1 MNQQAMR
8 LGRRAWLLAMLLAL
22 GCSKLATAAAYPDRP
37 IKLVI
42 PYAAGG
48 PTDVLGRIVGQNMGD
63 ILKQTV
69 VIENR
74 PGAGAA
80 VGFSAVAK
88 AVPDGHTLLLG
99 DINLAVNPYLYKSL
113 PYDAQKDFAPIGLVA
128 SAPLVMLVSQNSPA
142 KSLSELIS
150 QAKAE
155 PGKLTF
161 GSAGAGN
168 TTHLSMELFKAKM
181 GLDIVHVPYKGASPA
196 LNDLVAGHVSMMVT
210 GLSGA
215 KSLVEAGKLRAL
227 AITGDKRAAVWPQVP
242 TFAQAGAPLPEMK
255 VGSWWGLFVP
265 AGTPS
270 EIVAEL
276 NRALQQS
283 LSSPDLLQR
292 LRELNIE
299 PLNGSPQE
307 LERWVVLEMNTWSQV
322 IKRSGIQPE

>member
-1 MNQQAMR
+1 MNQQA
-8 LGRRAWLLAMLLAL
+8 RRQGWRALMLATLLAL
-22 GCSKLATAAAYPDRP
+22 GCCKLAAAAGYPDRP
-37 IKLVI
+37 LKLVI

-48 PTDVLGRIVGQNMGD
+48 PTDVLGRMVGQKLGES
-63 ILKQTV
+63 LKQTV

-88 AVPDGHTLLLG
+88 AAPDGYTLLLG

-128 SAPLVMLVSQNSPA
+128 SAPLVMLVSQNSSA
-142 KSLSELIS
+142 RSLQDLMAL
-150 QAKAE
+150 AKAE

-215 KSLVEAGKLRAL
+215 KSLVESGKLRAL
-227 AITGDKRAAVWPQVP
+227 AITGDKRAVVWPQVP
-242 TFAQAGAPLPEMK
+242 TFAEAGAPLPEMR
-255 VGSWWGLFVP
+255 VGSWWGLFAP
-265 AGTPS
+265 AGTPND
-270 EIVAEL
+270 ILAEL
-276 NRALQQS
+276 NRALQQA

-299 PLNGSPQE
+299 PLSGPAKE
-307 LERWVVLEMNTWSQV
+307 LERWVGSEMNTWSQV

>member
-1 MNQQAMR
+1 MNQQGWR
-8 LGRRAWLLAMLLAL
+8 LTRRASVLAGLLAL
-22 GCSKLATAAAYPDRP
+22 GCCGWAVGATYPERP

-42 PYAAGG
+42 PYAPGG
-48 PTDVLGRIVGQNMGD
+48 PTDVLGRIIGQKLGEV
-63 ILKQTV
+63 IKQTV

-74 PGAGAA
+74 PGSGAT
-80 VGFSAVAK
+80 VGFAAVAK
-88 AVPDGHTLLLG
+88 SAPDGHTVLLG
-99 DINLAVNPYLYKSL
+99 DINLAVNPFLYKNL
-113 PYDAQKDFAPIGLVA
+113 PYDAQKDFSAIGLVA

-142 KSLSELIS
+142 KSLQDLMAM
-150 QAKAE
+150 AKAE

-181 GLDIVHVPYKGASPA
+181 GLDIVHVPYKGANPA

-215 KSLVEAGKLRAL
+215 KTLVEAGKLRAL

-242 TFAQAGAPLPEMK
+242 TFAEAGAPLPEMK
-255 VGSWWGLFVP
+255 VGSWWGLFAP
-265 AGTPS
+265 AGTSP

-276 NRALQQS
+276 HRALTQC
-283 LSSPDLLQR
+283 LASPDVLQR

-299 PLNGSPQE
+299 PASGTSRDLD
-307 LERWVVLEMNTWSQV
+307 RWVGAEMSTWSQV

>member
-1 MNQQAMR
+1 MNLRAQH
-8 LGRRAWLLAMLLAL
+8 LGRRAWLLACLLAL
-22 GCSKLATAAAYPDRP
+22 EGGKLASAAAYPDRP

-48 PTDVLGRIVGQNMGD
+48 PTDVLGRLVGQKLAER
-63 ILKQTV
+63 LKQAV

-74 PGAGAA
+74 PGSGAA
-80 VGFSAVAK
+80 VGFAAVAK
-88 AVPDGHTLLLG
+88 AVPDGYTLLLG
-99 DINLAVNPYLYKSL
+99 DINLAVNPFLYKSL
-113 PYDAQKDFAPIGLVA
+113 PYDAQKELAPIGLVA

-142 KSLSELIS
+142 RSLQDLMAL
-150 QAKAE
+150 AKAD

-181 GLDIVHVPYKGASPA
+181 GLDIVHVPYKGANPA

-242 TFAQAGAPLPEMK
+242 TFAEAGAPLPEMK
-255 VGSWWGLFVP
+255 VGSWWGLFAP

-270 EIVAEL
+270 EIVGEL
-276 NRALQQS
+276 SQALNQS
-283 LSSPDLLQR
+283 LSSADLLQR

-299 PLNGSPQE
+299 PMAGTPKE
-307 LERWVVLEMNTWSQV
+307 LERWVSAEMGTWSQV